1 MLETG
6 LITFN
11 TSNIS
16 IGTGYAKSNKIET
29 VLMEL
34 TYYKKDYGAE
44 NDRLHLHHAS

>member
-16 IGTGYAKSNKIET
+16 IGTGYAKNNKTET
-29 VLMEL
+29 LCSW
-34 TYYKKDYGAE
+34 
-44 NDRLHLHHAS
+44 N